1 MTRNTGKP
9 SEQEFETHWR
19 RLGKRAFCFRLA
31 DAAEITGLAGK
42 VVAAR
47 AQPSDY
53 IVTHEGLTNYAEVKS
68 TTDPLK
74 FPFSL
79 LKPKQTAFATFVT
92 AAKGEYPVYVHSL
105 HLGRW
110 YRVPY
115 QLILDTRDAGK
126 ASLPW
131 TALEPYSW
139 TPLK

>member
-9 SEQEFETHWR
+9 SETEFQNHWR

-31 DAAEITGLAGK
+31 DAAEISGRAGK

-53 IVTHEGLTNYAEVKS
+53 IVTFDGVTTFAEVKS
-68 TTDPLK
+68 TIDPLK

-79 LKPKQTAFATFVT
+79 LKPAQIAFATFTV

-110 YRVPY
+110 FRVPY
-115 QLILDTRDAGK
+115 QLILETRAAGK